1 MLLFNES
8 ALLKDKQKITFSA
21 GCCWL
26 MPITLATQEA
36 EIRRITGSKPAQANS
51 SRDPIL
57 KTPISKKG

>member
-21 GCCWL
+21 GCWWL

-51 SRDPIL
+51 S
-57 KTPISKKG
+57 